1 LDMAR
6 AKNWKRLFV
15 FALAA
20 LATIAAGKIAAGDE
34 AEERSP
40 DAVIAVVGGEKIT
53 EGDLDEMIELMDPLE
68 RRSYEGPE
76 GRKMLLDIW
85 IKNKLLVAE
94 AERVKLHKD
103 PGVKRDIEDARTRIL
118 ASTYFRRYIAAPL
131 GISDEEVERYYQA
144 HKEEYLEPARVRLRH
159 ILVESAGEAGEALA
173 RLEEG
178 QDFGAVAA
186 EVSKDEYTSHQG
198 GLIGEVKEGH
208 APFQVGNCENFQEV
222 VFNLEPGKPSAVT
235 ASDRGY
241 HIFLV
246 DERTEESYIPLE
258 QVTASIRDRILVPEG
273 DARDYFNAHRDEYVI
288 EEGVLARQIVVATA
302 AEAREMIRRARAG
315 EDFESLVK
323 LYSTDLA
330 TKNNGGLLGWIRPGG
345 YIQGI
350 GQNEEIE
357 RALFAAAE
365 NDVVGP
371 FELDDGFHVFKI
383 DRRREFRQME
393 FDEVRDRIFA
403 NLLDERRRE
412 YFEQAFVDLERKYEV
427 ERFGWA
433 RTYDD
438 MGPDELMAKAE
449 GAATPVV
456 AIQGYEK
463 FVERFPNREGA
474 DKALFMAGFL
484 YSEELQ
490 DYATAKDKF
499 RALLASYPDSDYA
512 SSARWM
518 IEHMGEEETAWPA
531 DMPGLE
537 GGAEREDEEP
547 AGEEAAPATGED
559 EE

>member
-1 LDMAR
+1 MTR
-6 AKNWKRLFV
+6 GRSWNRLLV

-20 LATIAAGKIAAGDE
+20 FATIAASKMAGGDD
-34 AEERSP
+34 EERSP
-40 DAVIAVVGGEKIT
+40 DTVIAVVGGEKIT
-53 EGDLDEMIELMDPLE
+53 EGDLDDMLALMDPLE

-103 PGVKRDIEDARTRIL
+103 PRVKRDIEDARTRIL
-118 ASTYFRRYIAAPL
+118 ASTYFQRYIADPL
-131 GISDEEVERYYQA
+131 GVSDEEVARYYEA
-144 HKEEYLEPARVRLRH
+144 HKDDFLEPARVKLRH
-159 ILVESAGEAGEALA
+159 ILVESAAEGDNALKRLAAGE
-173 RLEEG
+173 
-178 QDFGAVAA
+178 DFAAVAA

-198 GLIGEVKEGH
+198 GLIGEVKENQT
-208 APFQVGNCENFQEV
+208 PFQVGNCENFREV

-235 ASDRGY
+235 PSDRGY

-246 DERTEESYIPLE
+246 DERTEETYTPLE
-258 QVTASIRDRILVPEG
+258 QVSYRIRERILVPDS
-273 DARDYFNAHRDEYVI
+273 DALDYFNAHRDEYVI
-288 EEGVLARQIVVATA
+288 EEGVLARQLVVKTA
-302 AEAREMIRRARAG
+302 AEARDMARRARAG

-323 LYSTDLA
+323 LYSSDLA

-357 RALFAAAE
+357 KALFAAAE
-365 NDVVGP
+365 NEIVGP
-371 FELDDGFHVFKI
+371 VELDDGFHVFKV

-393 FDEVRDRIFA
+393 FGEVRDRLFSK
-403 NLLDERRRE
+403 LLDDRRRE
-412 YFEQAFVDLERKYEV
+412 YFERAFVDLEREYKV

-449 GAATPVV
+449 GAATPLV

-463 FVERFPNREGA
+463 FVERYPDKEGA

-484 YSEELQ
+484 YSEELK

-499 RALLASYPDSDYA
+499 RALLATYPDSDYT

-518 IEHMGEEETAWPA
+518 IEHMGEEDIAWPA
-531 DMPGLE
+531 GLPGPA
-537 GGAEREDEEP
+537 GGEKGSDVTPGRGVTAPP
-547 AGEEAAPATGED
+547 AGEGQE
-559 EE
+559 

>member
-1 LDMAR
+1 M
-6 AKNWKRLFV
+6 

-20 LATIAAGKIAAGDE
+20 LATIAAGKMAAGDE
-34 AEERSP
+34 GEERSP
-40 DAVIAVVGGEKIT
+40 DAVIAVVGGEEIT
-53 EGDLDEMIELMDPLE
+53 EGDLDEMLELMDPLE
-68 RRSYEGPE
+68 RRSYQGPE

-103 PGVKRDIEDARTRIL
+103 PQVKRDIEDARTRIL
-118 ASTYFRRYIAAPL
+118 ASTYFQRYIAAPL
-131 GISDEEVERYYQA
+131 GISDQEVERYYQT

-159 ILVESAGEAGEALA
+159 ILVESAGEAEEVLA

-208 APFQVGNCENFQEV
+208 TPFQVGNCENFQEV
-222 VFNLEPGKPSAVT
+222 VFTLEPGKPSAVT

-246 DERTEESYIPLE
+246 DERAEESYIPLE
-258 QVTASIRDRILVPEG
+258 QVSASIRDRILVPEG

-403 NLLDERRRE
+403 NLLEERRRE

-438 MGPDELMAKAE
+438 MGPDELMAKTE

-518 IEHMGEEETAWPA
+518 IEHMGEEETAWPT

-547 AGEEAAPATGED
+547 AGEEAAPATGEN

>member
-1 LDMAR
+1 MAR
-6 AKNWKRLFV
+6 AKNWHRFLV

-20 LATIAAGKIAAGDE
+20 LATIAAGKMAAGDE
-34 AEERSP
+34 GESRSP
-40 DAVIAVVGGEKIT
+40 DEVIAVVGGEKIT
-53 EGDLDEMIELMDPLE
+53 EGDLDQMLELMDPVE

-94 AERVKLHKD
+94 AERVKLDKD
-103 PGVKRDIEDARTRIL
+103 PRVKRDIEDARTRIL
-118 ASTYFRRYIAAPL
+118 ASTYFQRYIAAPL

-144 HKEEYLEPARVRLRH
+144 HKEDYLEPARVKLRH
-159 ILVESAGEAGEALA
+159 ILVETRAEAEDALA
-173 RLEEG
+173 RLKAGE
-178 QDFGAVAA
+178 DFGAVAA
-186 EVSKDEYTSHQG
+186 EVSKDEYTNHQG
-198 GLIGEVKEGH
+198 GLIGEVREGQT
-208 APFQVGNCENFQEV
+208 PFQVGNCENFQEV
-222 VFNLEPGKPSAVT
+222 VFNLEPGKPSAIT

-246 DERTEESYIPLE
+246 DERTEKSYIPLE
-258 QVTASIRDRILVPEG
+258 QVSASVRDRILVPES

-288 EEGVLARQIVVATA
+288 EAGVLARQIVVPTA

-323 LYSTDLA
+323 LYSTDTA
-330 TKNNGGLLGWIRPGG
+330 TKNNGGLLGWIRPSG

-357 RALFAAAE
+357 QALFAAGE

-393 FDEVRDRIFA
+393 FDEVRDNIFSK
-403 NLLDERRRE
+403 LLDERRRE
-412 YFEQAFVDLERKYEV
+412 YYEQAFLDLEREYKV
-427 ERFGWA
+427 ERFDWA

-438 MGPDELMAKAE
+438 MGPDELMANAE
-449 GAATPVV
+449 GAATPIV

-463 FVERFPNREGA
+463 FVERFPNHEGA

-512 SSARWM
+512 ASARWM
-518 IEHMGEEETAWPA
+518 IEHMGEENVSWPA
-531 DMPGLE
+531 DMTGLE
-537 GGAEREDEEP
+537 GGT
-547 AGEEAAPATGED
+547 AGEGSAPAEEETAPATGEK

>member
-1 LDMAR
+1 MKMAR
-6 AKNWKRLFV
+6 AKSWHRFLV

-20 LATIAAGKIAAGDE
+20 LATIAAGKMAAGGE
-34 AEERSP
+34 GESRSP
-40 DAVIAVVGGEKIT
+40 DEVIAVVGGEKIT
-53 EGDLDEMIELMDPLE
+53 EGDLDQMLELMDPVE

-94 AERVKLHKD
+94 AERVKLDKD

-118 ASTYFRRYIAAPL
+118 ASTYFRRYIAVPL

-144 HKEEYLEPARVRLRH
+144 HKEDYLEPARVKLRH
-159 ILVESAGEAGEALA
+159 ILVETRAEAEDVLA
-173 RLEEG
+173 RLKAGE
-178 QDFGAVAA
+178 DFGAVAA
-186 EVSKDEYTSHQG
+186 EVSKDEYTNHQG
-198 GLIGEVKEGH
+198 GLIGEIREGQT
-208 APFQVGNCENFQEV
+208 PFQVGNCENFQEV
-222 VFNLEPGKPSAVT
+222 VFNLEPGKPSAIT

-246 DERTEESYIPLE
+246 DERTEKSYIPLE
-258 QVTASIRDRILVPEG
+258 QVSASIRDRILVPES

-288 EEGVLARQIVVATA
+288 EAGVLARQIVVPTA

-323 LYSTDLA
+323 LYSTDMA

-357 RALFAAAE
+357 QALFAAGE
-365 NDVVGP
+365 NDIVGP
-371 FELDDGFHVFKI
+371 FEVDDGFHVFKI
-383 DRRREFRQME
+383 DRRREFRPME
-393 FDEVRDRIFA
+393 FDEVRDNIFSK
-403 NLLDERRRE
+403 LLDERRRE
-412 YFEQAFVDLERKYEV
+412 YYERAFLDLERKYKV
-427 ERFGWA
+427 ERFDWA

-449 GAATPVV
+449 GAATPIV

-463 FVERFPNREGA
+463 FVERFPNHEGA

-512 SSARWM
+512 ASARWM
-518 IEHMGEEETAWPA
+518 IEHMGEENVSWPA

-537 GGAEREDEEP
+537 GGAEGEGRVP
-547 AGEEAAPATGED
+547 AEEEAPPATGGN

>member
-1 LDMAR
+1 MAR
-6 AKNWKRLFV
+6 TKSWHRFLV

-20 LATIAAGKIAAGDE
+20 LATIAAGKMAAGGE
-34 AEERSP
+34 GESRSP
-40 DAVIAVVGGEKIT
+40 NEVIAVVGGEKIT
-53 EGDLDEMIELMDPLE
+53 EGDLDRMLGLMDPLE
-68 RRSYEGPE
+68 RRSYESPE

-94 AERVKLHKD
+94 AERVKLDKD
-103 PGVKRDIEDARTRIL
+103 PHVKRDIEDARTRIL
-118 ASTYFRRYIAAPL
+118 ASTYFQRYIATPL
-131 GISDEEVERYYQA
+131 GIPDEEVERYYQT
-144 HKEEYLEPARVRLRH
+144 HKEEYLEPARVKLRH
-159 ILVESAGEAGEALA
+159 ILVETQAEAEAVLKRLEAGE
-173 RLEEG
+173 
-178 QDFGAVAA
+178 DFGAVAA
-186 EVSKDEYTSHQG
+186 EVSKDEYTNHQG
-198 GLIGEVKEGH
+198 GLIGEVKEGQT
-208 APFQVGNCENFQEV
+208 PFQVGNCENFQEV

-235 ASDRGY
+235 PSDRGY

-246 DERTEESYIPLE
+246 DERTGESYIPLE
-258 QVTASIRDRILVPEG
+258 QVSSSIRDRILVPES
-273 DARDYFNAHRDEYVI
+273 DARDYFNAHRDEYVV

-302 AEAREMIRRARAG
+302 AEAREIVRRARAG

-323 LYSTDLA
+323 LYSTDMA

-357 RALFAAAE
+357 GALFAAAE

-383 DRRREFRQME
+383 DRRRDFRQME
-393 FDEVRDRIFA
+393 FDEVKDRILSK
-403 NLLDERRRE
+403 LLDERRRE
-412 YFEQAFVDLERKYEV
+412 FFEQAFVDLERKYKV
-427 ERFGWA
+427 ERFDWA

-438 MGPDELMAKAE
+438 MGPDELMATAE
-449 GAATPVV
+449 GAATPIV

-518 IEHMGEEETAWPA
+518 IEHMGEENVPLPT
-531 DMPGLE
+531 DMPGLGDGAKGE
-537 GGAEREDEEP
+537 GAAP
-547 AGEEAAPATGED
+547 AGKEAAPATGEK

>member
-1 LDMAR
+1 MAR
-6 AKNWKRLFV
+6 AKNWKRFLV
-15 FALAA
+15 FAVAA
-20 LATIAAGKIAAGDE
+20 FATIAASKMGGDD
-34 AEERSP
+34 EERSP
-40 DAVIAVVGGEKIT
+40 DAVVAVVGGEKIT
-53 EGDLDEMIELMDPLE
+53 EGDLDGMIELMDPME
-68 RRSYEGPE
+68 RRSYQGPE
-76 GRKMLLDIW
+76 GRKMLLDNW

-103 PGVKRDIEDARTRIL
+103 PGVKRDVEDARIRIL
-118 ASTYFRRYIAAPL
+118 ASTYFQRYIADTL
-131 GISDEEVERYYQA
+131 GVPDEEVARYYEA
-144 HKEEYLEPARVRLRH
+144 HKSDFLEPARVRLRH
-159 ILVESAGEAGEALA
+159 ILVESPAEAEEVLA
-173 RLEEG
+173 RLAAGE
-178 QDFGAVAA
+178 DFGAVAA
-186 EVSKDEYTSHQG
+186 EVSKDEYTAPQG
-198 GLIGEVKEGH
+198 GLIGEVKEGQT
-208 APFQVGNCENFQEV
+208 PFQVGDCENFREIA
-222 VFNLEPGKPSAVT
+222 FGLEPGKPSAVT
-235 ASDRGY
+235 PSDRGY

-246 DERTEESYIPLE
+246 DERSEETYTPLE
-258 QVTASIRDRILVPEG
+258 QVSYRIRDRILLPES

-288 EEGVLARQIVVATA
+288 EEGVLARQIVVKTA

-350 GQNEEIE
+350 GQNEEVE
-357 RALFAAAE
+357 KALFAAAE

-371 FELDDGFHVFKI
+371 FELDDGFHIFKV
-383 DRRREFRQME
+383 DRRRDFRQME
-393 FDEVRDRIFA
+393 FDEVRDRIFSK
-403 NLLDERRRE
+403 LLDERRRE
-412 YFEQAFVDLERKYEV
+412 YFEQAFVDLERKYKV
-427 ERFGWA
+427 ERFDWA

-463 FVERFPNREGA
+463 FVERFPERDGA

-484 YSEELQ
+484 YSEELN

-518 IEHMGEEETAWPA
+518 IEHMGEEDVTWPA
-531 DMPGLE
+531 DLPGP
-537 GGAEREDEEP
+537 ERGEESGSETPPPEEAAPP
-547 AGEEAAPATGED
+547 AGEEQE
-559 EE
+559 

>member
-1 LDMAR
+1 MTRAR
-6 AKNWKRLFV
+6 SWNRLLV

-20 LATIAAGKIAAGDE
+20 FTTIAASKMGGDDD
-34 AEERSP
+34 EERSP
-40 DAVIAVVGGEKIT
+40 DTVIAVVGGEKIT
-53 EGDLDEMIELMDPLE
+53 EGALDEMLALMDPLE
-68 RRSYEGPE
+68 RRSYQGPE

-103 PGVKRDIEDARTRIL
+103 PRVKRDIDDARTRIL
-118 ASTYFRRYIAAPL
+118 ASTYFQRYIADPL
-131 GISDEEVERYYQA
+131 GVPDEEVARYYEA
-144 HKEEYLEPARVRLRH
+144 HKDDFREPARVKLRH
-159 ILVESAGEAGEALA
+159 ILVESAAEGNDALKRLAAGE
-173 RLEEG
+173 
-178 QDFGAVAA
+178 DFAAVAA
-186 EVSKDEYTSHQG
+186 DVSKDEDTSHQG
-198 GLIGEVKEGH
+198 GLIGEVRAGQT
-208 APFQVGNCENFQEV
+208 PFQVGNCENFREV

-235 ASDRGY
+235 PSDRGY

-246 DERTEESYIPLE
+246 DERTEETYTPLE
-258 QVTASIRDRILVPEG
+258 QVSYRIRERILVPDS

-288 EEGVLARQIVVATA
+288 EEGVLARQLVVKTA
-302 AEAREMIRRARAG
+302 AEARDMVRRARAG

-323 LYSTDLA
+323 LYSIDLA

-357 RALFAAAE
+357 KALFAAAE
-365 NDVVGP
+365 NEIVGP
-371 FELDDGFHVFKI
+371 VEVDDGFHVFKV

-393 FDEVRDRIFA
+393 FDEVRDRLFSK
-403 NLLDERRRE
+403 LLDERRRE
-412 YFEQAFVDLERKYEV
+412 YFDRAFVDLEQKYKV

-449 GAATPVV
+449 GAATPLV

-463 FVERFPNREGA
+463 FVERYPDREGA

-484 YSEELQ
+484 YSEELK

-512 SSARWM
+512 SSAGWM
-518 IEHMGEEETAWPA
+518 IEHMGEEDVTWPA
-531 DMPGLE
+531 GLP
-537 GGAEREDEEP
+537 RP
-547 AGEEAAPATGED
+547 AGGGESSAETPGREVAAPPASEGQE
-559 EE
+559 